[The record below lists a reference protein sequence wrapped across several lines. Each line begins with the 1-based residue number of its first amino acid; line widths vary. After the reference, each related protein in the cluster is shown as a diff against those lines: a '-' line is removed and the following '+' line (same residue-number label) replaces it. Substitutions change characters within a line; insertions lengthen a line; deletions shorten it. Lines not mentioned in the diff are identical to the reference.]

1 MNGFFGSAFRCFEE
15 KNLQR
20 TAERFATTVD
30 VAQSENRPTNRGK
43 RYMAT
48 KNTSRKRGGGNGY
61 SAIPRDACIAGTE
74 EE

>member
-20 TAERFATTVD
+20 TAERFGTTVD

-48 KNTSRKRGGGNGY
+48 KNTPRKGGGENGY
-61 SAIPRDACIAGTE
+61 SANLRDAGIAGTE
-74 EE
+74 ED

>member
-20 TAERFATTVD
+20 TAERFGTTVD

-48 KNTSRKRGGGNGY
+48 KNTSRKGGGENGY
-61 SAIPRDACIAGTE
+61 SANPRKACIAGTE
-74 EE
+74 ED